1 MNIYTR
7 IFIFLKSTTFKYSFA
22 LATKFLSCL
31 TYIQKITEKL
41 KRKILNFFD
50 FSKLTLLNLK

>member
-22 LATKFLSCL
+22 LASKFLSCL

-50 FSKLTLLNLK
+50 FSK